1 MEKAMKK
8 VSLSTLVKIS
18 ILGAISFLIMLL
30 DFPLW
35 FVPEF
40 YKMDFSDLP
49 GLIGAFT
56 LGPVAGVLIE
66 LLKNILK
73 FAFVGSGTGGV
84 GEVANFIM
92 GALYVGVAGL
102 CYSKMKT
109 RKGAILGM
117 ILGTVVMSLAGGL
130 LNYYVLIPLY
140 SKFMPIEQIIGMAKA
155 INSIIV
161 DLKSMI
167 IYAVIPFNIF
177 KGIVVSL
184 VSIPLYK
191 RLSGVLK

>member
-8 VSLSTLVKIS
+8 LSLSTLVKIS

-73 FAFVGSGTGGV
+73 FAFVGSVTGGV

-109 RKGAILGM
+109 RKGAVLGM

-140 SKFMPIEQIIGMAKA
+140 SKVMPIEQIIGMAKK